1 MKKLMLIAAACVALA
16 SCVKN
21 EVEPIRIDDAPIG
34 FQAVQALESTR
45 AAFEGTSFVASAYL
59 MNGDVAT
66 FWDNTT
72 AANKQQ
78 YFKNEK
84 VTESAGKWT
93 TATPYYWP
101 KQGSLSFYAYTP
113 ESVAAGDWDANLN
126 YVFNA
131 YDAKTQNVDF
141 MVADIAKDLKAND
154 VPAVFRHKLTQ
165 LQVEAK
171 KSVDDA
177 RVVTLKS
184 VYLDNMQYIGTYTQP
199 YNYQFGVYD
208 DKWEQNVATT
218 YYELL
223 SADFPVT
230 GTTAAPITETHNFF
244 LPQALDAQTLYVEYT
259 IAHNGATE
267 TVKHTLNL
275 KDIDDASTHSI
286 AGRVNDDKWLQNEKI
301 TITLNI
307 GLNEQIEWAPE
318 QIDWDTEGITI
329 NI

>member
-244 LPQALDAQTLYVEYT
+244 LPQALVAQTLYVEYT
-259 IAHNGATE
+259 IEHGSATE

-275 KDIDDASTHSI
+275 KDLDNASTHSI